1 MRHFYFACVAA
12 ALCVAVLS
20 VAAWPPRTVTPFL
33 GRFWSGDR
41 LGGWHTSVGDNVPR
55 WKFTVSGAGAAPMGL
70 GAFHFFT
77 EVLTGVDP
85 LEKIYLGTNDFSG
98 VALNSVTSF
107 KYYTYL
113 HSRNY
118 DGGGGWPDGQPPMI
132 EIITDKGSQSTDQ
145 RRFVFKPWGWWG
157 GHDLA
162 KDTWQEWDLMAEY
175 ASPRWQMVGSNA
187 STDVIGNWSW
197 VKTKYLGDMLF
208 STPNV
213 GEYTGDP
220 VGGKHANQSGTSISI
235 KVGSGR
241 AQDWMINPGL
251 VPIAFEYKAWWR
263 ESCGIDAYADK
274 LVIGI
279 NGVETVYDFEPK
291 MLTAA
296 PVAITPGSCRDSII
310 GAAKDTVICRVWQ
323 GVGVSASYLIGV
335 LSEMERKKIKVIAK
349 DYIYQHIVELANSGE
364 LRAMEWIQMQSL
376 RSSLLAFEMR
386 NWNNIT
392 GCMNASRSKGA
403 VGDEAGPFC
412 RRGD

>member
-1 MRHFYFACVAA
+1 MRHLYFACIVAA
-12 ALCVAVLS
+12 MCVAVLA
-20 VAAWPPRTVTPFL
+20 VAVSAATVTVTPDSL
-33 GRFWSGDR
+33 VAPGSPSGWAV
-41 LGGWHTSVGDNVPR
+41 GIQASGDNVPR
-55 WKFTVSGAGAAPMGL
+55 WKFTVSGAGTAPLGL

-85 LEKIYLGTNDFSG
+85 LEKIYLGTNNLSG

-118 DGGGGWPDGQPPMI
+118 DGVSGWPDGQPPMI

-162 KDTWQEWDLMAEY
+162 KDTWQEWDLMADY

-241 AQDWMINPGL
+241 AQDWMINPEL

-279 NGVETVYDFEPK
+279 NGVETVYDFEPE

-296 PVAITPGSCRDSII
+296 PVAITPGSCRDRII
-310 GAAKDTVICRVWQ
+310 GAAKDTVIFVVF
-323 GVGVSASYLIGV
+323 GKVLDVPPPTSSEFYLDDG
-335 LSEMERKKIKVIAK
+335 SGKKVKVIAK
-349 DYIYQHIVELANSGE
+349 DYIYQHIVEPGQYWRAKGTLEWDAGASRYD
-364 LRAMEWIQMQSL
+364 LRCSP
-376 RSSLLAFEMR
+376 FEM
-386 NWNNIT
+386 T
-392 GCMNASRSKGA
+392 QL
-403 VGDEAGPFC
+403 E
-412 RRGD
+412 